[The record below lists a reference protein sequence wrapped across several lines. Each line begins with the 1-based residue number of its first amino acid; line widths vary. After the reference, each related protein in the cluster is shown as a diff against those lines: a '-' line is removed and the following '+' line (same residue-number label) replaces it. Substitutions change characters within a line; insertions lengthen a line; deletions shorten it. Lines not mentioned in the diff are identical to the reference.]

1 MSAHAVVPSASLWL
15 PRCAAVLRV
24 WLYRVRYIV
33 PVVLLV
39 QFAIIALV
47 AFSASNVLLPTVEF
61 VVVVGLGI
69 LWAGYFASLQ
79 RQNHPFAARFVP
91 GQLRTLRELA
101 VVGFA
106 VSVLPSAWLLSMSPL
121 QWSFPAAL
129 ILSSLAGAVL
139 AVIVRWPALWV
150 VGWILSSLIG
160 GAMPPAMRLAA
171 KQRALEVYQDQ
182 PMSMAAFIAV
192 MVAALLWHLF
202 QSGGPAHTR
211 GWARHSKMRKVLQEK
226 SGATPRSDASLR
238 WAQPV
243 IDFIERAF
251 GWLRSFWL
259 NKLIRDAQPT
269 VRSVMARVEMAS
281 GAQAHWTS
289 VLGAV
294 VLISGAAALALI
306 VALLVSP
313 DGREIGGIVTQSF
326 AFSYLAML
334 MNPLV
339 AVTSAS
345 LRRRRREQA
354 LLVMLPGMPRGQAMN
369 RQLALRQMAVHAL
382 SWSAALVL
390 MFGLLALADRLQG
403 AAGTAS
409 FWRHLAVG
417 YAAVVLPM
425 GVLQWRNW
433 AIQEETSPGL
443 TILLAT
449 AAGGGAACL
458 GFWMQSGAFL
468 TPTLLLIGSVLL
480 TVLLMVLRWPRI
492 HRFPSFWP
500 VGRNA

>member
-1 MSAHAVVPSASLWL
+1 M
-15 PRCAAVLRV
+15 
-24 WLYRVRYIV
+24 
-33 PVVLLV
+33 
-39 QFAIIALV
+39 
-47 AFSASNVLLPTVEF
+47 
-61 VVVVGLGI
+61 
-69 LWAGYFASLQ
+69 
-79 RQNHPFAARFVP
+79 
-91 GQLRTLRELA
+91 
-101 VVGFA
+101 
-106 VSVLPSAWLLSMSPL
+106 
-121 QWSFPAAL
+121 
-129 ILSSLAGAVL
+129 
-139 AVIVRWPALWV
+139 
-150 VGWILSSLIG
+150 
-160 GAMPPAMRLAA
+160 
-171 KQRALEVYQDQ
+171 
-182 PMSMAAFIAV
+182 
-192 MVAALLWHLF
+192 
-202 QSGGPAHTR
+202 
-211 GWARHSKMRKVLQEK
+211 
-226 SGATPRSDASLR
+226 
-238 WAQPV
+238 
-243 IDFIERAF
+243 ERAF

-294 VLISGAAALALI
+294 VLISGAVALALI

-313 DGREIGGIVTQSF
+313 DGHEISGIVTQSF

-369 RQLALRQMAVHAL
+369 RQLAIRQMAVHAL

-433 AIQEETSPGL
+433 AIQEETSPTL

-468 TPTLLLIGSVLL
+468 TPTLLLTGSVLV
-480 TVLLMVLRWPRI
+480 TVLLMILRWPRI
-492 HRFPSFWP
+492 QQFPSFWP